1 MVDDMI
7 VGDLVKALR
16 SETDE
21 KSRTHS
27 AIVSRVDGDGAVWV
41 HVNGSSSE
49 TPTAS
54 SASEVKPG
62 DLVNVEW
69 RNNKLYILGNPSN
82 PSAGGLRVN
91 TIEQSATHAQNVAT
105 QVKETAVTNVRVEYA
120 VGDDPENAPSAGWAK
135 DTPEWEIGKYIWQRT
150 VTTTDGAESI
160 SNVACIQGAQGE
172 AGEDAVTLRIDSSRG
187 VAFKNSQVSTV
198 LSAVIYRGSL
208 RITDIAALQEEFGSG
223 AYLEWKWQGYDSD
236 TWHTISSSDSRLGND
251 GFTLTLSPED
261 VDIKAVFNCNLI
273 I

>member
-16 SETDE
+16 SETGE
-21 KSRTHS
+21 KSKTHS

-41 HVNGSSSE
+41 HVNGSYSE

-91 TIEQSATHAQNVAT
+91 TIEQSATHAQEIAEGVGGSA
-105 QVKETAVTNVRVEYA
+105 VDAKETAAEA
-120 VGDDPENAPSAGWAK
+120 ESKAEDALSQVGAS
-135 DTPEWEIGKYIWQRT
+135 I
-150 VTTTDGAESI
+150 TTDTLHYLATSASSGVTIHTPGGPTTVQSMEST
-160 SNVACIQGAQGE
+160 A
-172 AGEDAVTLRIDSSRG
+172 R
-187 VAFKNSQVSTV
+187 
-198 LSAVIYRGSL
+198 
-208 RITDIAALQEEFGSG
+208 
-223 AYLEWKWQGYDSD
+223 
-236 TWHTISSSDSRLGND
+236 
-251 GFTLTLSPED
+251 
-261 VDIKAVFNCNLI
+261 
-273 I
+273 